1 MEKYLKYMPMAL
13 FSLYALKCLVFPTT
27 FVNGMI
33 LGVLGCIAGYYE
45 WKSQHSEMDKL
56 HKELDELT
64 NKLNSLS
71 KSHEDLKNSVSTAKF
86 SQQIRGVANV
96 PR

>member
-1 MEKYLKYMPMAL
+1 MEKYIKYVPLAL
-13 FSLYALKCLVFPTT
+13 FSLYAVKCLVFPTT
-27 FVNGMI
+27 FVNGVI

-45 WKSQHSEMDKL
+45 WKSQNSEVAKL
-56 HKELDELT
+56 RQEFSSFTEKLT
-64 NKLNSLS
+64 TLN
-71 KSHEDLKNSVSTAKF
+71 KSHEDLKSAVSTAKF